1 LSFNANLN
9 SKEFIFATHNN
20 HNKMTI
26 LLLGS
31 GGREHALAWKM
42 LQSNKCS
49 KLFVAP
55 GNAGTASIASNVNLK
70 ITDFE
75 AIKSFALSEK
85 VEMVVVG
92 PEDPLVKGIF
102 DFFQND
108 SELKHIPVI
117 GPSKKGAQLE
127 GSKEFAKEFL
137 VKHNIPTAGYDS
149 FTKETVEKGCA
160 FLETLQS
167 PYVLKADGLAAG
179 KGVLII
185 NDLAEAKQELRN
197 MLVDAKFGEASS
209 KVVIEEFLDGIELS
223 CFVLTDGVNYKILPT
238 AKDYKRIGEG
248 DTGLNTGGM
257 GAVSPVPFAD
267 AILLEKIENRIVKPT
282 IEGLKKDNIQY
293 KGFVFIGLINVKGE
307 PIVIEYNV
315 RMGDPE
321 TEVVIPRLKSDLV
334 ELFQAVANEKLNEI
348 NLEVTDKSA
357 ATIMVV
363 SGGYPEE
370 YVNGKVISGIE
381 TVNDSL
387 VFHAG
392 TKKDNDTIISNG
404 GRVLAVTSLGDNFEE
419 AIKKSYQNIEKL
431 HFDTMYYRKDIG
443 FDL

>member
-1 LSFNANLN
+1 
-9 SKEFIFATHNN
+9 
-20 HNKMTI
+20 MTI

-42 LQSNKCS
+42 LQSPKCTQ
-49 KLFVAP
+49 LFVAP
-55 GNAGTASIASNVNLK
+55 GNAGTAAIASNIDMSPTNFDSVK
-70 ITDFE
+70 AFCIRESVD
-75 AIKSFALSEK
+75 
-85 VEMVVVG
+85 MVVVG

-102 DFFQND
+102 DFFKND
-108 SELKHIPVI
+108 AELQHIPVI
-117 GPSKKGAQLE
+117 GPSKLGAQLE

-137 VKHNIPTAGYDS
+137 VKHNIPTAAYDS
-149 FTKETVEKGCA
+149 FTKETVEKGCD
-160 FLETLQS
+160 FLETLQP

-185 NDLAEAKQELRN
+185 SDLEEAKTELRN
-197 MLVDAKFGEASS
+197 MLVNEKFGSASA

-223 CFVLTDGVNYKILPT
+223 CFVLTDGKSYKILPT

-267 AILLEKIENRIVKPT
+267 ETLMEKIETRIVKPT
-282 IEGLKKDNIQY
+282 IDGLQKDNIEY

-307 PIVIEYNV
+307 PMVIEYNV

-334 ELFQAVANEKLNEI
+334 ELFVAVSEQRLSETTLEI
-348 NLEVTDKSA
+348 DERSA
-357 ATIMVV
+357 ATIMMV
-363 SGGYPEE
+363 SGGYPEDYE
-370 YVNGKVISGIE
+370 KGKTISGISD
-381 TVNDSL
+381 VQDSI

-392 TKKDNDTIISNG
+392 TTSENGRTVSNG
-404 GRVLAVTSLGDNFEE
+404 GRVLAITSYGNNFDE
-419 AIKKSYQNIEKL
+419 AIKKSYQNIDKL
-431 HFDTMYYRKDIG
+431 SFDKMYFRKDIG
-443 FDL
+443 FDLL

>member
-1 LSFNANLN
+1 M
-9 SKEFIFATHNN
+9 K
-20 HNKMTI
+20 I

-42 LQSNKCS
+42 LQSPKCS

-55 GNAGTASIASNVNLK
+55 GNAGTSEIAKNVALNIL
-70 ITDFE
+70 DFE
-75 AIKSFALSEK
+75 AIKIFSIQEK
-85 VEMVVVG
+85 IEMVVVG
-92 PEDPLVKGIF
+92 PEDPLVNGIF
-102 DFFQND
+102 DFFATD
-108 SELKHIPVI
+108 EILKNIPVI
-117 GPSKKGAQLE
+117 GPSKIGAQLE

-137 VKHNIPTAGYDS
+137 VRHNIPTAGYAS
-149 FTKETVEKGCA
+149 FTAATVENGCE
-160 FLETLQS
+160 FLETLLA

-179 KGVLII
+179 KGVLILH
-185 NDLAEAKQELRN
+185 DLAEAKTELRN
-197 MLVDAKFGEASS
+197 MLVNQKFGKASS

-223 CFVLTDGVNYKILPT
+223 CFVITDGKNYKILPT

-267 AILLEKIENRIVKPT
+267 AVLLEKIENRIVKPT
-282 IEGLKKDNIQY
+282 IDGLQKDRIEY
-293 KGFVFIGLINVKGE
+293 KGFIFIGLIVVKGE

-334 ELFQAVANEKLNEI
+334 ELFQAVAYQKLD
-348 NLEVTDKSA
+348 EVTLEIDSRTA
-357 ATIMVV
+357 TTIMLV

-370 YVNGKVISGIE
+370 YQIGKVISGIE
-381 TVNDSL
+381 NVTDSI

-392 TKKDNDTIISNG
+392 TKLENGQVLSNG
-404 GRVLAVTSLGDNFEE
+404 GRILAITSFGATFDES
-419 AIKKSYQNIEKL
+419 IKKTYQNINKL
-431 HFDTMYYRKDIG
+431 HFDTMNYRKDIG
-443 FDL
+443 FDLF